1 MGLGKLPGEQERK
14 VGCRDG
20 PSSYVRSGF
29 NIKVNVGEI
38 TKEEDVLGIYTDSPQ
53 IAAAISGYS
62 GNKVIAI
69 AYYQRGV
76 PGVFQEVSAGTDL
89 SDIRFCAVA
98 KGR

>member
-1 MGLGKLPGEQERK
+1 MGLGKLPGQQLIT

-20 PSSYVRSGF
+20 PSSYARSGF
-29 NIKVNVGEI
+29 NIRVDVGDI
-38 TKEEDVLGIYTDSPQ
+38 TKETDVLGIYTNSPQ
-53 IAAAISGYS
+53 IAAQISGFS

-89 SDIRFCAVA
+89 SDVRFCAVA